1 MQNTQQGRSMI
12 EMLGVLAIIGVL
24 SIGGL
29 AGYTMAMNRHRANQ
43 ILDYVSRAVVIA
55 QTKGDGSQAITN
67 EDCST
72 ILDGEAVPVANMTCK
87 VNRSQGIDENTTVAV
102 GSINSRIAAAL
113 ENRSG
118 NQVTI
123 TSTSNSASFTFMN

>member
-1 MQNTQQGRSMI
+1 MKNTQQGRSMI
-12 EMLGVLAIIGVL
+12 EMLSVLAIIGVL

-55 QTKGDGSQAITN
+55 QTKGDGAQSIDDTCQN
-67 EDCST
+67 
-72 ILDGEAVPVANMTCK
+72 ILDGEAVPVSGMTCE
-87 VNRSQGIDENTTVAV
+87 VDRTAGIDQNTTVTV
-102 GSINSRIAAAL
+102 GGVNERIAAAL
-113 ENRSG
+113 ANRSG

-123 TSTSNSASFTFMN
+123 TSTSNGANFTFMN

>member
-1 MQNTQQGRSMI
+1 MKNIQQGRSMI

-55 QTKGDGSQAITN
+55 QTKGDGAQAINDTCQN
-67 EDCST
+67 
-72 ILDGEAVPVANMTCK
+72 ILDGEAVPVSGMSCQ
-87 VNRSQGIDENTTVAV
+87 VNRTAGIDNNTTVAV
-102 GSINSRIAAAL
+102 GGVNARIAAAL
-113 ENRSG
+113 ANRSG

-123 TSTSNSASFTFMN
+123 ASTSNGADFTFMN

>member
-1 MQNTQQGRSMI
+1 MKNTQQGRSMI

-55 QTKGDGSQAITN
+55 QTKGDGTQEISN
-67 EDCST
+67 ENCST
-72 ILDGEAVPVANMTCK
+72 ILDGEDVPVSGMGCTVNKTAGYAN
-87 VNRSQGIDENTTVAV
+87 ITVSV
-102 GSINSRIAAAL
+102 TNVNSRIAAAL
-113 ENRSG
+113 QNRSG

-123 TSTSNSASFTFMN
+123 TSTSNSAAFTFASS